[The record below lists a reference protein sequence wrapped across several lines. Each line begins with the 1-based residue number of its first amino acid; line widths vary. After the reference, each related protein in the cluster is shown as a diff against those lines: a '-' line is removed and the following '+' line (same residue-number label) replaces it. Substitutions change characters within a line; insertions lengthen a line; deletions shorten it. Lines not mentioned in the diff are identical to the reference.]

1 MERITTCHIS
11 VTEACADH
19 RLGRDVRPVPARTVA
34 SSTDTVRLQC
44 VLVSLAAL
52 AVVAALFAFRHLDD
66 NRLVS
71 WQWVYAAHDLRWLL
85 LALVLALP
93 FAYLLASLSWTSRG
107 APAILGITAF
117 AASVLSWSA
126 PETIVD
132 AARYF
137 AQAKFLDQHGLLAF
151 LAQWGHEVPAWT
163 DLPLVPLLYGMAFSV
178 VGETRIALQG
188 LTALLF
194 AGTVVLTFR
203 IGATLWD
210 RATGATAAVL
220 LLAMP
225 YLWTQLPLTLVDVP
239 TMFFFTLA
247 VTVLIAALER
257 GGVALLAAAI
267 MALAA
272 ALLAKYSAWL
282 VLAVLPALLL
292 HRARFGAP
300 MVLARAAVVALGALM
315 LVGGFLLWKA
325 DVIAGQLS
333 LLWSYQIPALGRWEE
348 SLASTFLFQI
358 HPFIAVAALAAVA
371 IAIARRDMRLLVPGL
386 LVLAVL
392 ALEIKRARYI
402 IIILPMLALVA
413 ANGLGM
419 VREAMTRRFVAAAA
433 VATSLIVAVGG
444 YLPFL
449 HSTSAANLA
458 RAGTVLDTVA
468 VDPLEVVVLPAL
480 RSTVN
485 PAISVPILDLYTR
498 KRLVYRADLSP
509 SPRPN
514 AAGLALSPVRFTWEL
529 PVAAFHAMAA
539 HDATHDHP
547 VAVILSAPDQPLPW
561 AVVQRLAGYRLAGE
575 FLGADKV
582 FHHQTLVRIYVPA

>member
-19 RLGRDVRPVPARTVA
+19 RPWRDVRPALARTVA

-44 VLVSLAAL
+44 VLVSLVAL
-52 AVVAALFAFRHLDD
+52 AVVATLFVFRHIDD

-71 WQWVYAAHDLRWLL
+71 WQWVYGAHDLWWLL

-93 FAYLLASLSWTSRG
+93 FAYLLASLSWTGRG
-107 APAILGITAF
+107 APALLGVTAF
-117 AASVLSWSA
+117 AFSTLFWSA

-137 AQAKFLDQHGLLAF
+137 AQAKFLEQHGFAAF

-163 DLPLVPLLYGMAFSV
+163 DLPLIPFLYGVAFSV
-178 VGETRIALQG
+178 VGETRIAIQG

-225 YLWTQLPLTLVDVP
+225 YLWTQLPLMLVDVP
-239 TMFFFTLA
+239 TMFFLTLA
-247 VTVLIAALER
+247 VAVLIAAIER

-282 VLAVLPALLL
+282 VLAVLPALLF

-371 IAIARRDMRLLVPGL
+371 IAIRRRDTRLLIPGV

-392 ALEIKRARYI
+392 ALEIKRARYV

-413 ANGLGM
+413 ANGLGI
-419 VREAMTRRFVAAAA
+419 VRETMTRRFVAAGA

-458 RAGTVLDTVA
+458 RAGTVLDTLTA
-468 VDPLEVVVLPAL
+468 DSLEVVVLPAL

-485 PAISVPILDLYTR
+485 PAIAVPILDLHTR
-498 KRLVYRADLSP
+498 MRLVYRADLSQ

-529 PVAAFHAMAA
+529 PVAAFHAMAT
-539 HDATHDHP
+539 HDALHDHP